1 MDDSGPQRARHFGH
15 SGCVWSLSDLKRSRD
30 SQYTY
35 YAYWSAFLVPRVRVQ
50 KVSFEVESGT
60 PLDVALY
67 KEGWISYR
75 SSVKFG
81 RPRGIAD
88 ASVDYGDNLCVQVT
102 GEGLV
107 DPTRYRV
114 VRDVEVAFGHRA
126 TAGSRISE
134 RLRRFFGAGF
144 QNNLLM
150 RGGVGWNVTRRVITG
165 SANLEQISHFRPA
178 ELSKV
183 EFLKVGNL
191 IVGGGLAGLGVAVAL
206 DACGRDFA
214 LVESSGVLG
223 GRVEIVRRLLNAA
236 PSTRAPNDDAAE
248 IRSLLRL
255 IESGSAAFRSGRGRL
270 IEGTFTGFYEEK
282 IGLVLCSGA
291 AIAVSFDN
299 IIFANGS
306 RSPVPLLKGN
316 DLPGVISIDYAAR
329 LAAHGALRGKT
340 ILYSEDRWS
349 SLVGRLMAARG
360 ADIEELVQSD
370 RAKIAS
376 ILGQRRVEAVVFT
389 DGRRKSLSNFV
400 YGTCRQPALELPA
413 QAGVGYSWVAAAD
426 ILRAEVSINGSTAL
440 PWLWAVGS
448 VTGVCELEASYHQGL
463 AAGYALS
470 QDDGRSR
477 AELKLVSVRDSAP
490 APTTKSADAFVCTC
504 EDVTVRDFEV
514 AAKKGILGPEKT
526 KRFTGWGTGV
536 CQGKHCLYN
545 GLRTLARDGASPYT
559 QRLPITPTPFV
570 VLARLG
576 ENAK

>member
-1 MDDSGPQRARHFGH
+1 MPS
-15 SGCVWSLSDLKRSRD
+15 V
-30 SQYTY
+30 
-35 YAYWSAFLVPRVRVQ
+35 RVR

-67 KEGWISYR
+67 KEGLTSYR

-114 VRDVEVAFGHRA
+114 VRDVEVTFGNRA
-126 TAGSRISE
+126 TAGSRMSG

-144 QNNLLM
+144 QNNLFM
-150 RGGVGWNVTRRVITG
+150 RGGVGWDVTRRVITG
-165 SANLEQISHFRPA
+165 SANLEKISHFRPP

-183 EFLKVGNL
+183 EFLKVSNL
-191 IVGGGLAGLGVAVAL
+191 IVGGGLAGLGVAAAL
-206 DACGRDFA
+206 DASGRDFA
-214 LVESSGVLG
+214 LVESSGVPG
-223 GRVEIVRRLLNAA
+223 GRVEIARRLLNAA
-236 PSTRAPNDDAAE
+236 PSTYATDDDSAQVS
-248 IRSLLRL
+248 SLLRL
-255 IESGSAAFRSGRGRL
+255 VESGSAAFRSGRGRL
-270 IEGTFTGFYEEK
+270 IEGTFCGFYEEK
-282 IGLVLCSGA
+282 IGVVLCSEG

-299 IIFANGS
+299 IIFANGR
-306 RSPVPLLKGN
+306 RSPVPLLRGN

-329 LAAHGALRGKT
+329 LAAHRALRGKT
-340 ILYSEDRWS
+340 LLYSEDKWG
-349 SLVGRLMAARG
+349 SLVGRLIAACG
-360 ADIEELVQSD
+360 ADIEEFVQSD

-389 DGRRKSLSNFV
+389 DGRRKPLSNFV
-400 YGTCRQPALELPA
+400 YATFRQPALELPA

-426 ILRAEVSINGSTAL
+426 ALRADVSADGSTAL

-448 VTGVCELEASYHQGL
+448 VTGLCELEASYHHGL

-470 QDDGRSR
+470 QDDGKSR
-477 AELKLVSVRDSAP
+477 AELKLVSVRGGAG
-490 APTTKSADAFVCTC
+490 APTARSADAFICRC
-504 EDVTVRDFEV
+504 EDVMVSDFE
-514 AAKKGILGPEKT
+514 AAARKGLIEPEKI

-559 QRLPITPTPFV
+559 QRLPITPTPFAA
-570 VLARLG
+570 LASLG
-576 ENAK
+576 DSAK